1 MSRENEG
8 IGRAGFFALVRA
20 WSIAVWTLVCVF
32 AAGAV
37 EAENTLS
44 LSLGPAVPNEAIQV
58 ELQMNFS
65 DTTVGGAVSLSYDS
79 SALLIDQ
86 IEFSPDLDDDPG
98 FRCPGSTEIACPAG
112 GDFLSFGSVSGLS
125 GDATIAILT
134 VQLLGEASAQ
144 LDLQASSEFAGVGG
158 VALAVSL
165 SGVEVAPGV
174 AVPLFDP
181 GALWI
186 MACMLLFLAI
196 GRLRGA
202 RGATKAAGTG
212 VAIFILLS
220 TLSASPAR
228 AQTADDTDMDGVL
241 DSVDNCTQVPNP
253 AQVDSDGDGFGNR
266 CDPDLDGDGDVDEND
281 VIEMKSVFF
290 TENRDADLDSN
301 GTVDF
306 LDLAHMAAHFNGVPG
321 PTCPECPPSAVSGEF
336 AADIVSPLAI
346 PDDESA
352 QTSHS
357 LVIEAA
363 GTISDLEVS
372 VRLSH
377 GWVGDLVVT
386 LTHEDTGTSVVLIDR
401 AGVSGSGFGCSG
413 SDIDA
418 LLDDQ
423 AADAVEEACAS
434 PAPAIGGSLRPEEA
448 LSAFDGEEIGGTWTL
463 TAVDAGFGVS
473 GTLDAWGLFLN
484 SPLAPPSVDMV
495 AYRPQSEAY
504 DAPLQRRAVLD
515 ADETGVG
522 AGVRINGDDDDGD
535 GVADRENAEVSG
547 ENDLIEVEL
556 RFAEA
561 PAAAGT
567 EYVLRR
573 SSSHLRVWSSSSKG
587 VAILDGADEAILDAV
602 SSVQSV
608 WVESPEGGEADLTFE
623 LRDSQTLELLASD
636 EVHFFSFTSLTIG
649 LHGEFQFPTDP
660 VYGPN
665 EGISYLAVDLHE
677 EGYDSHMYDEDDVE
691 ADGSGPVYD
700 EIVDAVQSRGVTS
713 VALYGFSHGAGSI
726 YDLSE
731 RLQLN
736 QASIGDFDIV
746 FTAYIDGIENDSD
759 VDLDSEIRLPLGTQY
774 HVNYYQQWGF
784 IPPWGDSV
792 AGADVDVN
800 VTSTSWGSFLWHI
813 TITNSAEVQSGIF
826 DPILLRVPR

>member
-1 MSRENEG
+1 MNRVSTWWVL
-8 IGRAGFFALVRA
+8 AWALISA
-20 WSIAVWTLVCVF
+20 L
-32 AAGAV
+32 GAEPA
-37 EAENTLS
+37 EAQNALS
-44 LSLGPAVPNEAIQV
+44 LAIRSVAPNGELQV
-58 ELQMNFS
+58 ELNMDFS
-65 DTTVGGAVSLSYDS
+65 DTTVGGAVALNYDS
-79 SALLIDQ
+79 SAIVIDS
-86 IEFSPDLDDDPG
+86 IEFNPELNDDPD
-98 FRCPGSTEIACPAG
+98 FRCPGSSEIPCPSG
-112 GDFLSFGSVSGLS
+112 VDFLSFGSVTGLS
-125 GDATIAILT
+125 GEVTVAILT
-134 VQLLGEASAQ
+134 AQSLGEGPAQ
-144 LDLQASSEFAGVGG
+144 LDLAPGSPFSGVGG
-158 VALAVSL
+158 ANLTVSL
-165 SGVEVAPGV
+165 TGVELEPGV
-174 AVPLFDP
+174 PVPLLGP
-181 GALWI
+181 G
-186 MACMLLFLAI
+186 MLGGLVSILVFLTV
-196 GRLRGA
+196 GYFRGSRKA
-202 RGATKAAGTG
+202 AKAAGTCMTLL
-212 VAIFILLS
+212 ILLS
-220 TLSASPAR
+220 TPAAR
-228 AQTADDTDMDGVL
+228 AQSTGDTDGDGVL
-241 DSVDNCTQVPNP
+241 DSVDNCTQASNP

-266 CDPDLDGDGDVDEND
+266 CDPDLDGDGHVDAND
-281 VIEMKSVFF
+281 LIEMKSVFL
-290 TENRDADLDSN
+290 TANADADLDSN
-301 GTVDF
+301 GIVNF
-306 LDLAHMAAHFNGVPG
+306 LDLGRMAAYFNGVPG
-321 PTCPECPPSAVSGEF
+321 PTCPGCPPSAVSGEF
-336 AADIVSPLAI
+336 AADVGSPLAI
-346 PDDESA
+346 PDDASA

-357 LVIEAA
+357 LVIETV
-363 GTISDLEVS
+363 GTILDLEVS
-372 VRLSH
+372 VRLTH

-401 AGVSGSGFGCSG
+401 AGVPDSGFGCSG

-423 AADAVEEACAS
+423 AADPVEEACAS
-434 PAPAIGGSLRPEEA
+434 PAPAIAGSLRPEEA
-448 LSAFDGEEIGGTWTL
+448 LSAFDGEGIGGTWTL

-504 DAPLQRRAVLD
+504 DAPLQRRAVLE
-515 ADETGVG
+515 ADENGIG

-535 GVADRENAEVSG
+535 GVPDRENGEVSS

-556 RFAEA
+556 RFDET
-561 PAAAGT
+561 PASAGT

-573 SSSHLRVWSSSSKG
+573 SSDHVRVWSTQTKG
-587 VAILDGADEAILDAV
+587 QPILDVEDEAVLEPA
-602 SSVQSV
+602 SSVESV

-623 LRDSQTLELLASD
+623 LRDSQTLEILASD

-677 EGYDSHMYDEDDVE
+677 EGYDSHMYDEDDVA

-736 QASIGDFDIV
+736 QASIGDFDIL

-800 VTSTSWGSFLWHI
+800 VTSTGWGSFLWHI
-813 TITNSAEVQSGIF
+813 TITNSSEVQSGIF